1 VNTSNDP
8 ANCGGCGKACP
19 GGQVCRAGTCVDC
32 GPAVS
37 FARQVQPIFDAGCT
51 NNCHSGNRPA
61 GGLSLA
67 AGAAHAELVN
77 VTSTCDGRKQVAP
90 GAPEASYLMNKL
102 TGMGM
107 CAGSVMPKMGGEL
120 TAAEIAVVRGWI
132 CQGALK
138 N

>member
-1 VNTSNDP
+1 
-8 ANCGGCGKACP
+8 
-19 GGQVCRAGTCVDC
+19 
-32 GPAVS
+32 VS
-37 FARQVQPIFDAGCT
+37 FAGQVQPIFNAGCT
-51 NNCHSGNRPA
+51 TNCHSGNRPA

-67 AGAAHAELVN
+67 AGAAYAELVN

-90 GAPEASYLMNKL
+90 GAPEASYLINKL

-120 TAAEIAVVRGWI
+120 AGVEIDVIRRWI
-132 CQGALK
+132 CQGAVK